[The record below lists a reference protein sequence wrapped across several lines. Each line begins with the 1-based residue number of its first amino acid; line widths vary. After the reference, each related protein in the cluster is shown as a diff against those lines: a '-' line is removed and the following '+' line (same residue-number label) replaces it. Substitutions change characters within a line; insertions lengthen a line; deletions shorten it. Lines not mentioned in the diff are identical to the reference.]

1 MNIQYAQNQM
11 SRAAKKLER
20 ADKSAHGKVKRCLEK
35 GKVDDAKREA
45 TVRTCIPCPVPCTLR
60 VLFVQAV
67 CPGMMCPDACHR

>member
-1 MNIQYAQNQM
+1 MNIQYAENQM

-45 TVRTCIPCPVPCTLR
+45 TVCTDCERITSSALLTCR
-60 VLFVQAV
+60 
-67 CPGMMCPDACHR
+67 